1 MRGFGQLSLDL
12 CLTIIF
18 AMLFVEQ
25 LSIIWA
31 QTNSSATEISIT
43 MQEKEI
49 ANNLASI
56 ITSAAALSDG
66 KFSIEYT
73 TPKIMEYSEFSPNTC
88 TITINDN
95 DITVSYEKTDG
106 TVTEAKTSFLK
117 PAGFAVPATAECGE
131 TITISKTT

>member
-49 ANNLASI
+49 AIAFDERVIAKIAAEGFDKDFGARPLRRFIADNL
-56 ITSAAALSDG
+56 
-66 KFSIEYT
+66 E
-73 TPKIMEYSEFSPNTC
+73 
-88 TITINDN
+88 
-95 DITVSYEKTDG
+95 DIFAQKMLKDEVKRGDRV
-106 TVTEAKTSFLK
+106 TVTLDSANNISLIKT
-117 PAGFAVPATAECGE
+117 
-131 TITISKTT
+131 